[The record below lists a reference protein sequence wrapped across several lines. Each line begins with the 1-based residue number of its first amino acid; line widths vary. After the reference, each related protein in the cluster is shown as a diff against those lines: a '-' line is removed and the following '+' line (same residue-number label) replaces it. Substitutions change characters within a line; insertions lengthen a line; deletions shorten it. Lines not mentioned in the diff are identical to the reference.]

1 MVVGAT
7 GLVGSHLVTALRREC
22 IVHSVARSDTG
33 SREHAAEHHTVD
45 FTSDLSTAELPE
57 EIDAVVYLAQSN
69 RFRDMPEQA
78 VHVFTVN
85 TAAVVAMM
93 DYARQAGARKFIFA
107 STGGVYPAGG
117 MTCSE
122 QMPVYASAA
131 RDYYSATKLC
141 SEILLEAMADQ
152 VELTILRIFFA
163 YGRGQREEM
172 LLPRLVSRVRSG
184 VPITL
189 RGRDGF
195 SLNPVHVSDVVGAIR
210 AALSLSGSHTVNVAG
225 PKVYTLR
232 QITAA
237 IGERLGQEP
246 VFDVQEDDAE
256 PVAIVGDI
264 SLMSQLLTPPRRTF
278 MEGLED
284 LL

>member
-1 MVVGAT
+1 PEDRVIVFGAT
-7 GLVGSHLVTALRREC
+7 GLVGSHLVPALRKEC
-22 IVHSVARSDTG
+22 MVHSVGRSDTG

-45 FTSDLSTAELPE
+45 LTSDLSTVELPE

-69 RFRDMPEQA
+69 RFREMPEQA

-107 STGGVYPAGG
+107 STGGVYPTGG
-117 MTCSE
+117 MTRSE
-122 QMPVYASAA
+122 QMPVYASAS

-152 VELTILRIFFA
+152 VEVTILRIFFA

-172 LLPRLVSRVRSG
+172 LLPRLVSRVRNG
-184 VPITL
+184 EPITL

-195 SLNPVHVSDVVGAIR
+195 SLNPVHVSDVVCAIR
-210 AALSLSGSHTVNVAG
+210 AALSLSGAHTVNVAG
-225 PKVYTLR
+225 PEVYTLR
-232 QITAA
+232 QITSA

-246 VFDVQEDDAE
+246 VFD
-256 PVAIVGDI
+256 
-264 SLMSQLLTPPRRTF
+264 
-278 MEGLED
+278 
-284 LL
+284 